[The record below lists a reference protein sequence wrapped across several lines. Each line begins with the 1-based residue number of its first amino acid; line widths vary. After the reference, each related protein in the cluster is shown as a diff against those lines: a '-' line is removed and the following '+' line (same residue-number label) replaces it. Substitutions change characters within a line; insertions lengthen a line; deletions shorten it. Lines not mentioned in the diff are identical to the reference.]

1 MPTMKT
7 KIWLSLAA
15 IFAAGALAVNAMWVH
30 YYNVVDAR
38 HVDQVNSLTARYA
51 ARIEGLER
59 THKRAMGEMRNRVE
73 RKVDRVLEKLD
84 KLPST
89 PIIIETKREL
99 QEVKND

>member
-1 MPTMKT
+1 MKT

-15 IFAAGALAVNAMWVH
+15 IFAAGALAVNALWVH
-30 YYNVVDAR
+30 YYNVIDAR
-38 HVDQVNSLTARYA
+38 HVQQIDELTDRYA
-51 ARIEGLER
+51 NRIAGLER

-73 RKVDRVLEKLD
+73 RKVDRVLDKLD

-99 QEVKND
+99 EEVKND

>member
-15 IFAAGALAVNAMWVH
+15 IFAAGALAVNALWVH
-30 YYNVVDAR
+30 YYNVIDAR
-38 HVDQVNSLTARYA
+38 HVQQIDELTDRYA
-51 ARIEGLER
+51 NRIAGLER

-84 KLPST
+84 KLPSK
-89 PIIIETKREL
+89 PIIIETRREL
-99 QEVKND
+99 EEVKND